1 MNLSEPSIVKSLLL
15 LLVVCVLVA
24 GAALLRRALSASHP
38 LQAKLATLRNATRV
52 VTLAQAIVALAV
64 VAFFVAVTLLY
75 S

>member
-1 MNLSEPSIVKSLLL
+1 MNLSESSVVKSLLF
-15 LLVVCVLVA
+15 LLVVVVLIA

-52 VTLAQAIVALAV
+52 VTLAQAIVALGL
-64 VAFFVAVTLLY
+64 VAFFVAVTFLH